1 MKDIK
6 YAIFDMDGTLLDS
19 MHIWDTA
26 AAAFLAMRGIV
37 PKEFDLFRKQG
48 YNGGI
53 NYMIKTY
60 ELDLTFD
67 EVLEGL
73 QKILWFYYSE
83 IAPIKPGVKEF
94 LQTLKAGGARLAV
107 ATATERYLVEAALKR
122 NGILEYFDCIFTTIE
137 VGKNKFEPDVFD
149 LAAEALGAEG
159 EVFVFEDALYAIRT
173 AKNAGYK
180 VVAIED
186 YSANDDREE
195 IKALADFY
203 AEDYDRVKNY
213 FEM

>member
-26 AAAFLAMRGIV
+26 SGAFLMMRGII

-48 YNGGI
+48 YKGGI
-53 NYMIKTY
+53 KYMIEEY
-60 ELDLTFD
+60 NLNMTFD

-83 IAPIKPGVKEF
+83 IAPAKDGVKDF
-94 LQTLKAGGARLAV
+94 LHALKSNGARLSV
-107 ATATERYLVEAALKR
+107 ATATEKEMAETALER
-122 NGILEYFDCIFTTIE
+122 NGILDCFDVVLSTHNLGTS
-137 VGKNKFEPDVFD
+137 KFEPLVFD
-149 LAAEALGAEG
+149 MAKEAMHAEG
-159 EVFVFEDALYAIRT
+159 DVYVFEDALYAIRT

-186 YSANDDREE
+186 YSAEDDREE
-195 IKALADFY
+195 IKKLADFY
-203 AEDYDRVKNY
+203 AENYDRVREY
-213 FEM
+213 FEL

>member
-137 VGKNKFEPDVFD
+137 VGKNKFEPDVFN

-186 YSANDDREE
+186 YSANDDKEE

>member
-1 MKDIK
+1 MKNIK

-37 PKEFDLFRKQG
+37 PREFDLFRKQG
-48 YNGGI
+48 YKGGI
-53 NYMIKTY
+53 SYMIEEYK
-60 ELDLTFD
+60 LDLTFD

-83 IAPIKPGVKEF
+83 IAPIKPGVREF
-94 LQTLKAGGARLAV
+94 LLTLKQSGVAMAV
-107 ATATERYLVEAALKR
+107 ATATERHLVEAALKR
-122 NGILEYFDCIFTTIE
+122 NGILDCFDCIFTTIE
-137 VGKNKFEPDVFD
+137 VGKNKFEPDVFN
-149 LAAEALGAEG
+149 LAAEALGASG

-173 AKNAGYK
+173 AKKAGYK

-186 YSANDDREE
+186 YSSEDDREE
-195 IKALADFY
+195 IKRLADFY
-203 AEDYDRVKNY
+203 AENYEKVKKY

>member
-122 NGILEYFDCIFTTIE
+122 NGILKYFDCIFTTIE
-137 VGKNKFEPDVFD
+137 VGKNKFEPDVFN

>member
-137 VGKNKFEPDVFD
+137 VGKNKFEPDVFN